1 MGIKMLWSAAIVM
14 SGLAAAALAQT
25 TDSSSTK
32 DDDKPRPSSTSS
44 TEDDSSQ
51 STREESKRS
60 EEARDR
66 SSSDDEAPSERSGRS
81 RGANRSESSERGWRD
96 RSSSNNRFQ
105 NRNDRDSSEDTADSD
120 EGQPRWRR
128 DRDRSEESGRFSEN
142 RRREERD
149 NTDREHRQL
158 GIVLSSGDNGLTVDT
173 VRSEST
179 ASRMGL
185 RVGDEIVTV
194 GGREVTSPSQFAR
207 VIRSLMSSNGRLP
220 ITVWREGREL
230 TVYWTNDDRF
240 SRDGSTFARNDR
252 RETNDENDD
261 SDDGDP
267 SAFLGVVFDTRY
279 DDAAVVR
286 QVYTNSPAQRAGV
299 RAGDTILSI
308 NGDKVSSPDDV
319 TEMVSDMQPGDEIKL
334 QVTHAPPQKLE
345 LQLGQRRQPAYAAYR
360 GERRSYQDESEKSDN
375 EERHET
381 EDQSNPDYNDD

>member
-1 MGIKMLWSAAIVM
+1 MGFKLLWGAALVL
-14 SGLAAAALAQT
+14 SSLAASALGQT
-25 TDSSSTK
+25 AGSSSSAS
-32 DDDKPRPSSTSS
+32 DDRPRPSN
-44 TEDDSSQ
+44 
-51 STREESKRS
+51 
-60 EEARDR
+60 A
-66 SSSDDEAPSERSGRS
+66 SSSESDENNSDESERSQKRNA
-81 RGANRSESSERGWRD
+81 RNRSEDSDDQSNEASRWRRQRD
-96 RSSSNNRFQ
+96 RNRAEEGGRFSSNNRDEVRGDRERREFGISFRT
-105 NRNDRDSSEDTADSD
+105 NRNSLKVDDVESD
-120 EGQPRWRR
+120 G
-128 DRDRSEESGRFSEN
+128 
-142 RRREERD
+142 
-149 NTDREHRQL
+149 
-158 GIVLSSGDNGLTVDT
+158 
-173 VRSEST
+173 T

-194 GGREVTSPSQFAR
+194 GGREVASPSQFAK
-207 VIRSLMSSNGRLP
+207 VIRSLMSSEERLP
-220 ITVWREGREL
+220 ITVWREGRER
-230 TVYWTNDDRF
+230 TVYWTNDGRF

-252 RETNDENDD
+252 RGTNDENDD

-360 GERRSYQDESEKSDN
+360 GEASNRSNSDSDKGGDN
-375 EERHET
+375 DDGEDGRHET
-381 EDQSNPDYNDD
+381 EDQSNPDYYED